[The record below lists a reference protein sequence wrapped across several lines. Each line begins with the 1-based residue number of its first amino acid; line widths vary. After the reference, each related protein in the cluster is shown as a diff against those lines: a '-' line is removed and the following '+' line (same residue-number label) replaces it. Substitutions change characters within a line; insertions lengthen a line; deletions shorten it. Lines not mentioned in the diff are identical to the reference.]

1 MSRTSNF
8 AHQLVR
14 SLRAKKTKYEWR
26 IGTPPCTI
34 NRECVDVTGKSRTRL
49 VLVEVELR
57 RIAPAAN
64 IVKIWKWLDRDTKG
78 PYAGKK
84 LIVVQAFSSFYDG
97 QKCFL
102 SDNSKFL
109 GRQMERRF
117 KRNVKYMDIPFTY
130 NPYKKRATV
139 SVTHGGG
146 AMLKAAEKLAHEIAT
161 RLKGCDVI

>member
-14 SLRAKKTKYEWR
+14 SLRAKKTNFEWS
-26 IGTPPCTI
+26 IGTPPCK
-34 NRECVDVTGKSRTRL
+34 NRECVDVFGEGRKWL
-49 VLVEVELR
+49 VLIEVELR

-64 IVKIWKWLDRDTKG
+64 IVKIWKWLDKDAQG
-78 PYAGKK
+78 PYAGKR
-84 LIVVQAFSSFYDG
+84 LIVVQAFSSFYNG

-117 KRNVKYMDIPFTY
+117 RSSVKYIPIPFTY
-130 NPYKKRATV
+130 NPYGKRATV

-146 AMLKAAEKLAHEIAT
+146 AMLKAAEKLAHEIAST
-161 RLKGCDVI
+161 VRGY